1 MKTSEVLLTEK
12 NYLAEAK
19 VRKHFVVFDEPV
31 DLGGDDSGP
40 TPVEYMLSALGGCVA
55 ITLRMY
61 AQRKGWDLGKIK
73 VAVSQIE
80 EKTAKGIQKSLVE
93 DISFEK
99 EVTPEQRERLLE
111 IAGKCPVAK
120 MIKGET
126 EIISKI
132 ES

>member
-19 VRKHFVVFDEPV
+19 VRKHFMVFDEPV
-31 DLGGDDSGP
+31 DLGGDDNGP

-73 VAVSQIE
+73 VGVTQLE
-80 EKTAKGIQKSLVE
+80 EKTGDGIKKSLVE
-93 DISFEK
+93 EISFEK
-99 EVTPEQRERLLE
+99 ELTAEQKERLMQ

-126 EIISKI
+126 EITSKLV
-132 ES
+132 E